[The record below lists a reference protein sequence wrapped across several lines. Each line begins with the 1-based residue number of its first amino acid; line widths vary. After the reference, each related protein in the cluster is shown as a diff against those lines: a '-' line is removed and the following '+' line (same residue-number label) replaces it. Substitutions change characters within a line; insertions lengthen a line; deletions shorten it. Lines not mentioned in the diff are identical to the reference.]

1 MEILRSEQQGW
12 SVVTVKGRL
21 DAVSTTDFEKKV
33 LGWTDEGARKVVLD
47 FSGLDYISSA
57 GLRSILLLAKK
68 MKAVKGS
75 LAIANPS
82 GVVREVFTI
91 SSFDTII
98 PIHDSLASVLGS
110 AD

>member
-1 MEILRSEQQGW
+1 
-12 SVVTVKGRL
+12 VVTVKGRL
-21 DAVSTTDFEKKV
+21 DAVSTPDFEKKV
-33 LGWTDEGARKVVLD
+33 LGWTEEGVKKVPLD

-57 GLRSILLLAKK
+57 GPRSILLPAKK
-68 MKAVKGS
+68 LKAVNRS
-75 LAIANPS
+75 LAVANPS

-98 PIHDSLASVLGS
+98 PIHDSPASVLGS

>member
-68 MKAVKGS
+68 MRAVNGS
-75 LAIANPS
+75 LAVANPS

-98 PIHDSLASVLGS
+98 PIHDSLSSALGS